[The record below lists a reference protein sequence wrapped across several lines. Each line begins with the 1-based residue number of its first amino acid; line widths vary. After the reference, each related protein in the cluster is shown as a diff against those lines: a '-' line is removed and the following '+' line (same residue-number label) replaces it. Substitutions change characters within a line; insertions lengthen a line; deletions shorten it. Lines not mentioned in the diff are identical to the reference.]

1 MRENLERYVDQIEEN
16 EQVHRA
22 YDFAYRWRRKLAT
35 VAVAVV
41 AAWMA
46 FHVIFGANGMVIY
59 QSKKAEY
66 RQVQEEVESLQKEND
81 RLYKEADALRNDSKA
96 IEKAAREEF
105 GYARS
110 GEVIYLLPR
119 AQQANPPANAS
130 AKLK

>member
-1 MRENLERYVDQIEEN
+1 MQENLERLVEQIEANEN
-16 EQVHRA
+16 VHRA

-35 VAVAVV
+35 AAVAIV

-46 FHVIFGANGMVIY
+46 FHVIFGANGMVVY

-66 RQVQEEVESLQKEND
+66 SQVQTDVESLQKEND
-81 RLYKEADALRNDSKA
+81 RLNKEVEALRTDSRA

-105 GYARS
+105 GYARP

-119 AQQANPPANAS
+119 AQQAPPANAT

>member
-1 MRENLERYVDQIEEN
+1 MQEKLERFVEQIDANEN
-16 EQVHRA
+16 VHRA

-35 VAVAVV
+35 AAVAMV

-46 FHVIFGANGMVIY
+46 FHVIFGANGMVVY

-66 RQVQEEVESLQKEND
+66 HQRQIDVESLQKEND
-81 RLYKEADALRNDSKA
+81 RLNKAVEALRTDSRA

-105 GYARS
+105 GYARP

-119 AQQANPPANAS
+119 AQQTVPANAS